1 MSSPGPDH
9 DPIMLGGYL
18 SGDLDDEERRRCEE
32 HLAVCEQCRDDLAA
46 AEGLVDALADLPP
59 EAFLE
64 GPPEGADLLLARTLR
79 QVRDEAV
86 SDDRRSRTWRT
97 VATAAA
103 VVAAVVIG
111 VAVGRGTGPSDQV
124 AVPVTSTTLGAPPG
138 PAGSARTG
146 SATDPAT
153 GVRMTATVTPA
164 AGWSRVS
171 VAVVGV
177 PEGERCRLMAVGRDG
192 HREIAGSWLASARG
206 ETDGTRLDGS
216 AIVADVAAVEVV
228 NEAGRRFISVPV

>member
-1 MSSPGPDH
+1 MSEH
-9 DPIMLGGYL
+9 DPILLGGYL
-18 SGDLDDEERRRCEE
+18 SGELDDEERRRCEE
-32 HLAVCEQCRDDLAA
+32 HLAECEQCRDEVAA
-46 AEGLVDALADLPP
+46 AEGLVGALADLPP

-79 QVRDEAV
+79 QVRDEAA

-103 VVAAVVIG
+103 VVAAVVVG
-111 VAVGRGTGPSDQV
+111 LAVGRGTGPSDQV
-124 AVPVTSTTLGAPPG
+124 AVPVTSTTAG
-138 PAGSARTG
+138 PAGDSRTG

-164 AGWSRVS
+164 AGWSRIN

-177 PEGERCRLMAVGRDG
+177 PGGERCRLMAVGRDG
-192 HREIAGSWLASARG
+192 HREIAGSWLASAKG

-216 AIVADVAAVEVV
+216 AIVADVATVEVV